1 MATITSTGLGSN
13 LDVGS
18 IITSLMAV
26 ESKPLALL
34 QTAATKLNTQVSA
47 IGQLK
52 SLTTTMR
59 DAAAKLASVSLWNQ
73 TTTSSSDS
81 SFVSATGASGAAT
94 ANYSVTVAN
103 LATSQTVASRSFTNA
118 STTLG
123 AGLMTIEL
131 GTWDGEP
138 TPTGFTPK
146 GSGGGTL
153 ALEATDTLTDIRDK
167 INAAGMGV
175 TASII
180 NDASGARLALRSTET
195 GALNGFRI
203 STVEDANDG
212 VANTG
217 LSALAYDAAEDPLTP
232 EPVSQMTRSETAVNA
247 SATVNGIGISSASNV
262 LENVADGLTLTLA
275 KPTTST
281 IQVAVKADTEAVKT
295 AITAFTT
302 AFNALATF
310 IGQQT
315 KYDPATKVGGTLQ
328 GDRATSTVLTGLR
341 GVINQ
346 STSASSTFGRL
357 SDIGITMKA
366 DGTLETNSTKLEAAL
381 GNRAELQKALATD
394 GTDSAG
400 SGFMDRFRDLGA
412 ALLDT
417 EGSLTTRTSSLESML
432 ARNSKS
438 QEAMENRLAAT
449 KKRLET
455 QYQVLDT
462 NMAKLTSL
470 SSYLTNQLASL
481 NINSS
486 S

>member
-13 LDVGS
+13 LDVSS

-34 QTAATKLNTQVSA
+34 QTAASKLNTQVSA

-73 TTTSSSDS
+73 TSTSSSDS
-81 SFVSATGASGAAT
+81 SFVAAAGSAGAAA
-94 ANYSVTVAN
+94 ANYSVTVGN
-103 LATSQTVASRSFTNA
+103 LATSQTVSSRSFTG
-118 STTLG
+118 STATVGGGQL
-123 AGLMTIEL
+123 TIEL
-131 GTWDGEP
+131 GTWDGDP

-146 GSGGGTL
+146 GSGGGTISI
-153 ALEATDTLTDIRDK
+153 ETSDSLTDIRDK
-167 INAAGMGV
+167 VNAAGLGV
-175 TASII
+175 TASVI
-180 NDASGARLALRSTET
+180 NDASGARLAFRSTAT
-195 GALNGFRI
+195 GAENGFRI
-203 STVEDANDG
+203 SAAEVTEDG
-212 VANTG
+212 VADSG
-217 LSALAYDAAEDPLTP
+217 LSAFAFDASNTAL
-232 EPVSQMTRSETAVNA
+232 SQMTRSETAVNA
-247 SATVNGIGISSASNV
+247 NATVNGIAITSASNV

-275 KPTTST
+275 KPTTNA
-281 IQVAVKADTEAVKT
+281 IQVAVKADTDSVKT

-302 AFNALATF
+302 AFNALASY

-438 QEAMENRLAAT
+438 QDAMENRLAAT

-481 NINSS
+481 SS
-486 S
+486 SSSS

>member
-13 LDVGS
+13 LDVNS

-34 QTAATKLNTQVSA
+34 ETAATKLNTEVSA

-73 TTTSSSDS
+73 TTTTSSDS
-81 SFVSATGASGAAT
+81 SYVTAAGGSGAAA

-103 LATSQTVASRSFTNA
+103 LATSQTVSSRSFSNA
-118 STTLG
+118 SSTLG
-123 AGLMTIEL
+123 AGLVTIEL
-131 GTWDGEP
+131 GSWDGEP

-146 GSGGGTL
+146 GSGGGSVVV
-153 ALEATDTLTDIRDK
+153 EATDTLTDIRNK
-167 INAAGMGV
+167 INSAGMGV

-195 GALNGFRI
+195 GAENGFRI
-203 STVEDANDG
+203 TAVEDANDG
-212 VANTG
+212 IGNTG
-217 LSALAYDAAEDPLTP
+217 LSALGYDAAEDPLAT
-232 EPVSQMTRSETAVNA
+232 EPASQMTRSETAVNA
-247 SATVNGIGISSASNV
+247 NATVNGINITSASNV
-262 LENVADGLTLTLA
+262 LENVADGLTLTLG

-281 IQVAVKADTEAVKT
+281 IQVAVKADTDSVKT

-302 AFNALATF
+302 AFNALANY
-310 IGQQT
+310 ISQQT

-341 GVINQ
+341 SVINQ
-346 STSASSTFGRL
+346 STSASGTFSRL

-366 DGTLETNSTKLEAAL
+366 DGTLETNSTKLDAAL
-381 GNRAELQKALATD
+381 GNRTELQKALATD

-417 EGSLTTRTSSLESML
+417 EGSLSTRTSSLESML

-438 QEAMENRLAAT
+438 QDAMEIRLAAT
-449 KKRLET
+449 KKRLEL
-455 QYQVLDT
+455 QYQALDT
-462 NMAKLTSL
+462 DMSKLNSL

-481 NINSS
+481 SS
-486 S
+486 SSS